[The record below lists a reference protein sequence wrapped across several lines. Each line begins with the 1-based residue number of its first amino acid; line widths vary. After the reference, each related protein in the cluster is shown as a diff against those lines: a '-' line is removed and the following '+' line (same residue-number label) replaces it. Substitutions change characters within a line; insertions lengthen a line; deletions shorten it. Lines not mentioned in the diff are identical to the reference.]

1 MLINL
6 GHIMKSYFF
15 LNLCC
20 DTPYEIWLVFKYCVI
35 YRYLF
40 LGFDIVNQ
48 VEKST
53 WRNQILDIR
62 ILKLIKISF
71 LLKTI
76 ATYSCIPRTWCQQR
90 VQRLWRNFWNYHLYY
105 ETPSW
110 TQRWLD
116 HCPPNQMLHIQM
128 IFEKRKK
135 KHLKKN
141 AEK

>member
-1 MLINL
+1 
-6 GHIMKSYFF
+6 MKSYFF

-20 DTPYEIWLVFKYCVI
+20 DSPYEIWLVFKYCVI

-62 ILKLIKISF
+62 ILKFNQDIF
-71 LLKTI
+71 LVENNSNLFLHPANVMST
-76 ATYSCIPRTWCQQR
+76 ARAAPLAEFLELPP
-90 VQRLWRNFWNYHLYY
+90 VLRN
-105 ETPSW
+105 TK
-110 TQRWLD
+110 LD
-116 HCPPNQMLHIQM
+116 PEMAGPLSPKSNASHSNDLRG
-128 IFEKRKK
+128 KGKK